1 MMDQGET
8 LVEDNKK
15 YKSKVLELKAK
26 VKKLEASEQK
36 LKELV
41 NIDFSS
47 KMQIASARMEDDK
60 PESSQS

>member
-1 MMDQGET
+1 MMEQGEN

-41 NIDFSS
+41 SKDFSS
-47 KMQIASARMEDDK
+47 KIQKVSARVEDDK